1 MGRGGAIPQAE
12 NFLFNGSG
20 VEPGASGMLGECC
33 ATEKHLQ
40 HRERTVHT
48 R

>member
-1 MGRGGAIPQAE
+1 MIKLSQRGRKAMGEAAIPQAE

-33 ATEKHLQ
+33 ATD
-40 HRERTVHT
+40 
-48 R
+48 